1 MNLKSFVFI
10 LVGFFILTNVYAQT
24 NAGYELALTA
34 FSASA
39 ANVQQNQLFTVTA
52 TPRNV
57 GTEQFPGG
65 QVGAALV
72 GNNGR
77 IVAVI
82 GSANRGTLNVRSTG
96 GAITINSF
104 VPETV
109 RAGQYQLMAV
119 VRPTNGEWRVVTQ
132 TLQNVSSAIN
142 LTVTAGEANGG
153 GYGIALVSLEADR
166 TSVRQNELFTVS
178 FRPHSLTGF
187 PGGQFGAALVDNSG
201 NILHVAGFMNRS
213 SPISLGSRW
222 TSANDPFVMNCFVP
236 ETIRAG
242 QYRLRIV
249 VRPEG
254 GQWRVATLVNDG
266 VPSAINFN
274 VTAGEANGGGYG
286 MALTVF
292 SASTPHI
299 QHYESF
305 TVTAT
310 PRNVGLE
317 QFPGGQI
324 GAALVDSSGRIAAVV
339 GTRNRGTLN
348 AGSLSGAIEFNCTV
362 PHTVNP
368 GRYQLRAVIRPNG
381 GEWRLATLALPNIP
395 NSIDFEVRV
404 NPNIVVAPL
413 LQIKWSQ
420 FTPYNDLFPAPPANY
435 NGIWVIDDRNQLV
448 TDCGTTAMAQIVA
461 FYRYPVRAVGQS
473 TSIVPPGGNIIMP
486 LVNFANHPFDWANMR
501 NTYTTGDPGTARERR
516 AVAELMFIFG
526 MARGNGIDF
535 PRIFIDNF
543 GYDRSFQQ
551 INRRFYTDAEWGAL
565 IRQQLDA
572 GIPLWYYGNS
582 PAGDHASV
590 IDGYDNNG
598 RFHINWGWN
607 GSRDG
612 FYTFDEFPSQGSQLP
627 NRDNRLVSFVY
638 INVIP
643 DRGSTGSNEFALSGF
658 TAGSTSVSI
667 NARFTVTPVLFS
679 QGFFPGGQA
688 GIALVGNNN
697 NIVAVIGSRNL
708 SNNWQPGSR
717 SAMEMNCTVPGTVN
731 AGQYRLM
738 AVTRIEGG
746 EWKLVTLT
754 DRVAGVPNSINI
766 TVTGSGSA
774 ASQPVI
780 QPTAQPTVQQPATQQ
795 PTAQQPAAQQTLAAN
810 ASATVTINNGQRVQ
824 FGFTAPSEGTYII
837 ESANNGTLDPVAFS
851 AASGSGSA
859 NIINDDGGEGR
870 NFQFA
875 RDMRAGETITF
886 FAGVHSDR
894 GSGSYSIIV
903 QRMQS
908 VSLASNAPATVTINN
923 GQRMQ
928 LSFTAPSAGA
938 YTFESSNNGTLDPVA
953 FSAASGTGS
962 AATINDDS
970 GQGRNFRFTQNL
982 RAGEVFTFFA
992 GVHGNRGSGSYTVNV
1007 QGSGR

>member
-1 MNLKSFVFI
+1 MNKKSFVFI
-10 LVGFFILTNVYAQT
+10 LVGFIILTNPSAQSG
-24 NAGYELALTA
+24 AGYELALTA
-34 FSASA
+34 FAASA

-57 GTEQFPGG
+57 GIEQFPGG

-72 GNNGR
+72 DNSGR

-82 GSANRGTLNVRSTG
+82 GSANRNALNVRATG
-96 GAITINSF
+96 NTLTINSF

-119 VRPTNGEWRVVTQ
+119 VRPTDGEWRVVTQ

-142 LTVTAGEANGG
+142 LTVTAE
-153 GYGIALVSLEADR
+153 
-166 TSVRQNELFTVS
+166 
-178 FRPHSLTGF
+178 
-187 PGGQFGAALVDNSG
+187 SG
-201 NILHVAGFMNRS
+201 
-213 SPISLGSRW
+213 
-222 TSANDPFVMNCFVP
+222 
-236 ETIRAG
+236 
-242 QYRLRIV
+242 
-249 VRPEG
+249 
-254 GQWRVATLVNDG
+254 
-266 VPSAINFN
+266 
-274 VTAGEANGGGYG
+274 TAGGGYG
-286 MALTVF
+286 MALAVF
-292 SASTPHI
+292 SASVSRI

-310 PRNVGLE
+310 PRNVGLA

-381 GEWRLATLALPNIP
+381 GQWRLATLAMPNIP

-404 NPNIVVAPL
+404 NPSIIVPPL
-413 LQIKWSQ
+413 LQIKWNQDS
-420 FTPYNDLFPAPPANY
+420 PYNDLFPYLPNHVKANSG
-435 NGIWVIDDRNQLV
+435 NGRLV
-448 TDCGTTAMAQIVA
+448 TDCGTTAAIQIMA
-461 FYRYPVRAVGQS
+461 FYRHPVRAVGTS
-473 TSIVPPGGNIIMP
+473 TVLGPHGINVP
-486 LVNFANHPFDWANMR
+486 LVNFNSYTFDWANMR
-501 NTYTTGDPGTARERR
+501 NTYTAGDPGTAQERR
-516 AVAELMFIFG
+516 AVAELNFIFG
-526 MARGNGIDF
+526 MARGNGIGF
-535 PRIFIDNF
+535 TRIFIENF
-543 GYDRSFQQ
+543 GYDRSIQWHE
-551 INRRFYTDAEWGAL
+551 RRFYTDAEWGAL

-572 GIPLWYYGNS
+572 GLPLWYYGNS

-590 IDGYDNNG
+590 IDGYDNTG

-607 GSRDG
+607 GNRDG
-612 FYTFDEFPSQGSQLP
+612 FYTFDEFPPQGSQLP
-627 NRDNRLVSFVY
+627 NRDNRLISYVY
-638 INVIP
+638 INFIP
-643 DRGSTGSNEFALSGF
+643 DRGSTGSNEFALNGF
-658 TAGSTSVSI
+658 TTGSTSVSI

-679 QGFFPGGQA
+679 IGCFPGGQA

-708 SNNWQPGSR
+708 GNNWLSGSR

-754 DRVAGVPNSINI
+754 DKVAGVPNSINI

-780 QPTAQPTVQQPATQQ
+780 QPTAQPTVQQPTTQQ
-795 PTAQQPAAQQTLAAN
+795 STTQQSTAQQPAAQQTLAAN
-810 ASATVTINNGQRVQ
+810 APATVTINNGQRMQ
-824 FGFTAPSEGTYII
+824 LSFTAPSAGTYII
-837 ESANNGTLDPVAFS
+837 ESTNNGTLDPVAYS

-859 NIINDDGGEGR
+859 VNIDDDSGEGR

-875 RDMRAGETITF
+875 RDLRAGETITF

-894 GSGSYSIIV
+894 GSGSYSINIQAV
-903 QRMQS
+903 QS
-908 VSLASNAPATVTINN
+908 VTLSANALSTVTINN
-923 GQRMQ
+923 GQRVQ
-928 LSFTAPSAGA
+928 LNFTAPSTGA

-970 GQGRNFRFTQNL
+970 GQGRNFRFTRNL
-982 RAGEVFTFFA
+982 NAGEVFTFFA
-992 GVHGNRGSGSYTVNV
+992 GLHGNRGSGSYTVNV
-1007 QGSGR
+1007 QSGR

>member
-324 GAALVDSSGRIAAVV
+324 GAALVDNSGRIAAVI
-339 GTRNRGTLN
+339 GTRTRSTLN
-348 AGSLSGAIEFNCTV
+348 AGSLSGAMEFSCTV

-381 GEWRLATLALPNIP
+381 GQWRLATLALPNIP
-395 NSIDFEVRV
+395 NSIDFEVSV

-413 LQIKWSQ
+413 IQTLWSQ
-420 FTPYNDLFPAPPANY
+420 GTPYNDLFPIVRASDGYFVDNNSRAVV
-435 NGIWVIDDRNQLV
+435 GCGV
-448 TDCGTTAMAQIVA
+448 TAAAIIMA
-461 FYRYPVRAVGQS
+461 FHRHPVRGSGQS
-473 TSIVPPGGNIIMP
+473 RSLFLYPTNITVPS
-486 LVNFANHPFDWANMR
+486 VNFNIAYDWNNMLNSYSEADR
-501 NTYTTGDPGTARERR
+501 GTERQR
-516 AVAELMFIFG
+516 SAVATLMYHISAAMSG
-526 MARGNGIDF
+526 ANN
-535 PRIFIDNF
+535 IFIENF
-543 GYDRSFQQ
+543 GYDRSFQYH
-551 INRRFYTDAEWGAL
+551 IRRYYTDAQWEAL
-565 IRQQLDA
+565 IRSQLDA
-572 GIPLWYYGNS
+572 GLPVYYYGNY
-582 PAGDHASV
+582 PADTPNWDGYHAFLV
-590 IDGYDNNG
+590 DGYDNQG
-598 RFHINWGWN
+598 RFHINWGWA
-607 GSRDG
+607 GSYDG
-612 FYTFDEFPSQGSQLP
+612 WYSLNNLNPTAAPESYDNEWIWINIKP
-627 NRDNRLVSFVY
+627 NAGG
-638 INVIP
+638 I
-643 DRGSTGSNEFALSGF
+643 GSNEFALNGF
-658 TAGSTSVSI
+658 TAGSTSVSR

-679 QGFFPGGQA
+679 FSFFPGGQA
-688 GIALVGNNN
+688 GIALVDNNN

-717 SAMEMNCTVPGTVN
+717 SAMEMNCTIPGTVN

-746 EWKLVTLT
+746 EWKLVTLS
-754 DRVAGVPNSINI
+754 DRVARVPNSINI

-774 ASQPVI
+774 ASQPAI
-780 QPTAQPTVQQPATQQ
+780 QPATQPTAQQPTTQQ
-795 PTAQQPAAQQTLAAN
+795 PTTQQPTTQQPAAQQTLAVN
-810 ASATVTINNGQRVQ
+810 TPATVTISNGRRVQ
-824 FGFTAPSEGTYII
+824 FGFTAPSAGVFIF
-837 ESANNGTLDPVAFS
+837 ESSNNGTLDPVAFS
-851 AASGSGSA
+851 AASGTTSA
-859 NIINDDGGEGR
+859 VIINDDGGEGR
-870 NFQFA
+870 NFIFSQNL
-875 RDMRAGETITF
+875 RAGEVFTF
-886 FAGVHSDR
+886 FAGVHRDN
-894 GSGSYSIIV
+894 GTGSYTVNV
-903 QRMQS
+903 QAVQS
-908 VSLASNAPATVTINN
+908 VTLTSNAITTITINN
-923 GQRMQ
+923 GQRIQ

-953 FSAASGTGS
+953 FSAASGTGN
-962 AATINDDS
+962 INDDG

-1007 QGSGR
+1007 QGSR